1 MKYASCDPRQNRRR
15 FLTQASGAVLASIVP
30 SIGKAD
36 ASSDLH
42 QVVSLAAKMLAAGNV
57 TKLKLLIPNGCEANL
72 QPVTAAFKAMTGINI
87 ETESTP
93 VDEINTKLSL
103 DKMSGMGDY
112 DLALPATFGLPDLV
126 SSGAIIPLTHYADKY
141 EPAGFREGILY
152 DIGDSFDS
160 EVYGFQAD
168 GDAYTMF
175 YLRDLLENVEE
186 KARYADKYGV
196 ALEIPETWSELDQQM
211 EFFNR
216 PEDNLAG
223 GLLFRTPGYLAW
235 EWWVRFH
242 AKGYWPL
249 SESLVPQIDS
259 DAGVV
264 ALEEMIRASESLA
277 PETRTLGL
285 FDNWERF
292 SQGNVYCNIGWGGTQ
307 KYLNSETSKIR
318 GRMLYGPTPGGLVD
332 GELLQTPYFNWG
344 WNYVVTATSKNQE
357 LAYLFALFASTPEM
371 STASVR
377 QTEGF
382 FDPFRPEHYQDE
394 GIQNAYSKEF
404 LAVHE
409 KSLRSSIPD
418 LYLAF
423 QSEYFQAL
431 SDGLNRALLG
441 KTSPEKALQRIAQ
454 QWVLITSRSDF
465 TLQKAR
471 WKNLRQKYPP
481 TARKLLRDIV

>member
-1 MKYASCDPRQNRRR
+1 MKHANIDPVHNRRR
-15 FLTQASGAVLASIVP
+15 FLTQASGAALASIVP
-30 SIGKAD
+30 GFVSAD
-36 ASSDLH
+36 TTDDLH
-42 QVVSLAAKMLAAGNV
+42 HVVSTLAKKLADGRVAKLR
-57 TKLKLLIPNGCEANL
+57 LLMPHGCEANL
-72 QPVTAAFKAMTGINI
+72 QPVIAAFKLKTGITI
-87 ETESTP
+87 ETVSAP
-93 VDEINTKLSL
+93 VDEMNTKLSL
-103 DKMSGMGDY
+103 DRMSGADDY

-126 SSGAIIPLTHYADKY
+126 YSGAIIPLTRYAEKY
-141 EPAGFREGILY
+141 EPSGFRDGILY

-175 YLRDLLENVEE
+175 YLRELLENVEE
-186 KARYADKYGV
+186 KARYADNFGV
-196 ALEIPETWSELDQQM
+196 ALEIPDTWPELDRQM
-211 EFFNR
+211 AFFNR
-216 PEDNLAG
+216 PEANLSG

-249 SESLVPQIDS
+249 SESLVPQINS
-259 DAGVV
+259 DAGLE

-285 FDNWERF
+285 FENWERF
-292 SQGNVYCNIGWGGTQ
+292 SEGNVYCNIGWGGTQ
-307 KYLNSETSKIR
+307 KYLNSDKSKVR

-344 WNYVVTATSKNQE
+344 WNYVVTATSKHQE
-357 LAYLFALFASTPEM
+357 LAYLFALFASTPAM
-371 STASVR
+371 SAASVR

-382 FDPFRPEHYQDE
+382 FDPFRSEHYQDE

-404 LAVHE
+404 LKVHE

-418 LYLAF
+418 LYLAL
-423 QSEYFQAL
+423 QSDYFQAL
-431 SDGLNRALLG
+431 SEGLNRALVG
-441 KTSPEKALQRIAQ
+441 KTSPERALQRIAL
-454 QWVLITSRSDF
+454 QWALITSRTDL
-465 TLQKAR
+465 TLQKSR

-481 TARKLLRDIV
+481 TARRLLRDIV